1 MNTLTIG
8 KLARQARVTVET
20 LRYYEHRGLIAPR
33 QRTPAGYRLY
43 TPETL
48 NRLRF
53 IRRAQLLGFSLDEIT
68 DLLSLSDNPAE
79 SADKVKRLTEAKIA
93 DIDGHLR
100 DLKRMKQ
107 ALATLAEHC
116 PGNKTTTAD
125 CPILAALNYEES

>member
-8 KLARQARVTVET
+8 KLARQASVTVET

-33 QRTPAGYRLY
+33 QRT
-43 TPETL
+43 ETL

-93 DIDGHLR
+93 DIDGRLR